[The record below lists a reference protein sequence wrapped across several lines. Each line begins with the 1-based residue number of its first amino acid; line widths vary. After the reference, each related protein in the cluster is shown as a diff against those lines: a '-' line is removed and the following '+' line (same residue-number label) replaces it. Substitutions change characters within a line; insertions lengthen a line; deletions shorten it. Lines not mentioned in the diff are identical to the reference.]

1 MCARAHVYFKAEPST
16 KRRVGGGRVK
26 GLQFSSS
33 STQCFVCSTLQ
44 RKEPVLQHSPAVTT
58 MAVSACARASFSLWG
73 WEEGT
78 NG

>member
-1 MCARAHVYFKAEPST
+1 MT
-16 KRRVGGGRVK
+16 